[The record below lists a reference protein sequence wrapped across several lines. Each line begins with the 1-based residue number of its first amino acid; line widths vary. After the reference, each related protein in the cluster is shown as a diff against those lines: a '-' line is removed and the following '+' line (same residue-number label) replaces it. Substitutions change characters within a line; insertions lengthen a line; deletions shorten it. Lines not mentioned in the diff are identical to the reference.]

1 MEAATIIDLK
11 QVMDYL
17 PPLMF
22 MILCFSGI
30 MLTVLLS
37 IDHASI
43 VWITLGHL
51 QIVTLL
57 PLMNVPIP
65 AQVNEISKA
74 LSNYIRLDLFEVDGQ
89 SFTTILAES
98 IFDFPPS
105 SEVMPIH
112 FEQLGFDSRNA
123 FVTASG
129 LNLLHLAI
137 VLPVIAVL
145 TGSYLLKLRFRVC
158 GNVFY
163 RLRSMFYNSFYIR
176 FGLETYLVYLV
187 ANMLTVADI
196 SFYNWAASLQSLTS
210 SIHLVFLAVMP
221 LLIIVFYSMNY
232 DKLAIHKNFR

>member
-1 MEAATIIDLK
+1 
-11 QVMDYL
+11 
-17 PPLMF
+17 
-22 MILCFSGI
+22 
-30 MLTVLLS
+30 
-37 IDHASI
+37 
-43 VWITLGHL
+43 
-51 QIVTLL
+51 
-57 PLMNVPIP
+57 
-65 AQVNEISKA
+65 
-74 LSNYIRLDLFEVDGQ
+74 
-89 SFTTILAES
+89 
-98 IFDFPPS
+98 
-105 SEVMPIH
+105 MPIH